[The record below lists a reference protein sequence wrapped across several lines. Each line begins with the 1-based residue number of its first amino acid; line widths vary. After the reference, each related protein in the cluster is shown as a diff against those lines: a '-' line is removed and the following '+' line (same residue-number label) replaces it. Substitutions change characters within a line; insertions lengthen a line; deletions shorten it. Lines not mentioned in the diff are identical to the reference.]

1 MRCIECGSE
10 AVTERPER
18 TAQGYRRFRCRA
30 CGKQFNERSD
40 TLLNRTQYPSDVI
53 ALVVLW
59 RLRYKL
65 SLRDLPEMFAVR
77 GIVFSYEAVRE
88 WEAKLTPAL
97 AKALRRRRRGQVGR
111 SWYVDETSYE
121 DRCVKLVLFSAGR
134 HRPSPCVLASVGAEV
149 ELRAARGALAN
160 LVSGGTAS
168 APRSLIRVG
177 GAPRRATPLYV
188 IGAARQPTS
197 RHGRRSLGPTRP
209 VPHGGSG
216 PICPFHSPVSRRPV
230 SLPPCRSRHR
240 SVRPASAPSLAAW
253 YRPGG
258 IARARSGAFSPG
270 QRP

>member
-1 MRCIECGSE
+1 MAE
-10 AVTERPER
+10 AGRH
-18 TAQGYRRFRCRA
+18 
-30 CGKQFNERSD
+30 
-40 TLLNRTQYPSDVI
+40 
-53 ALVVLW
+53 
-59 RLRYKL
+59 RLRRLPCCADQQSCL
-65 SLRDLPEMFAVR
+65 SGVPLSHCRPLATHASAAQPEGWVDVGEDRVHRQRLAPEAAHPSPLAAAAFCRQTPKVGAGCPNGARPDLC
-77 GIVFSYEAVRE
+77 G
-88 WEAKLTPAL
+88 
-97 AKALRRRRRGQVGR
+97 GR
-111 SWYVDETSYE
+111 SAMSVPTAIQTSYE
-121 DRCVKLVLFSAGR
+121 DRCVKLVLFRAGR
-134 HRPSPCVLASVGAEV
+134 HRPSPCVLASMGAEV

-209 VPHGGSG
+209 VPPGGSG

-258 IARARSGAFSPG
+258 IARARSGAFAPG

>member
-1 MRCIECGSE
+1 MAAGIMAHGGDFKGRQFTAEVIVWAMRWYLMFPIS
-10 AVTERPER
+10 
-18 TAQGYRRFRCRA
+18 Y
-30 CGKQFNERSD
+30 
-40 TLLNRTQYPSDVI
+40 
-53 ALVVLW
+53 
-59 RLRYKL
+59 
-65 SLRDLPEMFAVR
+65 RDLELMLQDRGVEVDHTTLFRWIQAYAPELEKR
-77 GIVFSYEAVRE
+77 IRPH
-88 WEAKLTPAL
+88 LH
-97 AKALRRRRRGQVGR
+97 R
-111 SWYVDETSYE
+111 SNGSWRVDETSYE

-134 HRPSPCVLASVGAEV
+134 HRPSPCVLASMGAEV

>member
-1 MRCIECGSE
+1 MRCVKCGSE
-10 AVTERPER
+10 AVTERRER

-30 CGKQFNERSD
+30 CAKRFNERSG
-40 TLLNRTQYPSDVI
+40 TLLNHVHYPSDVV

-77 GIVFSYEAVRE
+77 GIAFCHETVRE

-97 AKALRRRRRGQVGR
+97 AEDLRRRWRGKVGR

-177 GAPRRATPLYV
+177 GAPRRAAPLYV

-197 RHGRRSLGPTRP
+197 HHGRRSLGPTRP

-216 PICPFHSPVSRRPV
+216 LIRLFHSPVSRRPV

-258 IARARSGAFSPG
+258 IARARPRASSPVP
-270 QRP
+270 RS